1 MQTAEEAYKSVLSDV
16 GANEP
21 VFDDHDVR
29 VVKETL
35 NGTYTY
41 KGSLTGIPGLP
52 DSEVDV
58 GGYENYPNESRAATW
73 DSDADGLPDWWET
86 AFSLNPTSAKGDS
99 SDANIDTD
107 GNGYTQLE
115 EYLAWMAKPHYFTSV
130 GKSVSINLGQAFVGY
145 TNGPTYTASNQ
156 TNGTVTVSG
165 TTATFQA
172 TKCGMA
178 SWTLKVSDKDGGS
191 MSKDMVAFVDN
202 GSGTCP

>member
-1 MQTAEEAYKSVLSDV
+1 MSGNGGAGSVGTGGEV

-86 AFSLNPTSAKGDS
+86 AFSLNPKSAKGDY

-115 EYLAWMAKPHYFTSV
+115 EYLA
-130 GKSVSINLGQAFVGY
+130 
-145 TNGPTYTASNQ
+145 
-156 TNGTVTVSG
+156 
-165 TTATFQA
+165 
-172 TKCGMA
+172 
-178 SWTLKVSDKDGGS
+178 
-191 MSKDMVAFVDN
+191 
-202 GSGTCP
+202 